1 MNLMEG
7 TSSWA
12 GTQWGT
18 NNFTVALISL
28 NPLILAKKILYN
40 LSFNSLEYKCLYCRR
55 EKIQIWVQKDFNP
68 IMLAIAVLA
77 PSLNKKNG
85 SSF

>member
-18 NNFTVALISL
+18 NNFTVALIFL
-28 NPLILAKKILYN
+28 NPLILAKEILYI
-40 LSFNSLEYKCLYCRR
+40 LSFNSLEYKCLYL
-55 EKIQIWVQKDFNP
+55 IQIWVQKDFNP
-68 IMLAIAVLA
+68 IVLAIAVLA